1 MRCRP
6 KSRPSSQWEGGH
18 RAQVRWTSRFRLHGV
33 GVAVV
38 TNPNW
43 SLFRPNS
50 RREVE
55 LRVRSRLTSRPRLH
69 GVGVVLVEVHTKGWQ
84 Q

>member
-6 KSRPSSQWEGGH
+6 KSHPSSQRAGGH
-18 RAQVRWTSRFRLHGV
+18 RAQVRWTSRLRLHGV

-38 TNPNW
+38 TTPNW

-55 LRVRSRLTSRPRLH
+55 HRARIRLTSRPRLH
-69 GVGVVLVEVHTKGWQ
+69 GVGVVLVEVHTKGWWQ
-84 Q
+84 